1 MIVSVV
7 SSPVCFAVVPAPPRP
22 MQPSARP
29 GAQAERAD
37 GHTSRRRGGG
47 RRSRELPAP
56 CSTVHSHSSHLTP
69 HYTILS
75 NIKTLF
81 PSEVAPLYSI
91 NYKRKKSTCLRLGR
105 RCTHRAPCA
114 RAPRHPISPASR
126 AASPAR
132 SPPLAQARTW
142 APTTTLPTLTWPPSS
157 APYEPGEATTRVPS
171 VAYGL
176 GVTKRPSGACSAS
189 TWSIFR

>member
-91 NYKRKKSTCLRLGR
+91 NYPVYRLFGHLVITNPHGR
-105 RCTHRAPCA
+105 
-114 RAPRHPISPASR
+114 PISHAQLPQTAPATPHAPGTHVTS
-126 AASPAR
+126 SW
-132 SPPLAQARTW
+132 PLAELPLAYAGGSLFG
-142 APTTTLPTLTWPPSS
+142 APT
-157 APYEPGEATTRVPS
+157 AVGRANS
-171 VAYGL
+171 VKGYH
-176 GVTKRPSGACSAS
+176 
-189 TWSIFR
+189 